1 MASVKDALLRLN
13 NLANEMIVNQLL
25 QLENS
30 FQQTVDQIAEAE
42 QERLMNGLS
51 KGKRKPVSLG
61 ILLNC

>member
-30 FQQTVDQIAEAE
+30 FQQTVDQIAAAAAE
-42 QERLMNGLS
+42 QAQLNERIAQGEKKAS
-51 KGKRKPVSLG
+51 KLG
-61 ILLNC
+61 